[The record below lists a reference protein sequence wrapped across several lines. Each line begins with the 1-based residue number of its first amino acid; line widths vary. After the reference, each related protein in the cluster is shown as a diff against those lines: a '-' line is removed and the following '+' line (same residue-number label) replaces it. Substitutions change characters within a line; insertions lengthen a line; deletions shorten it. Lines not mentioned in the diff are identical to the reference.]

1 MLPLKMVSLP
11 TLAQVK
17 VHPPSRI
24 VWDSRITRQLPRQFR
39 VTAHL
44 VPIMTSLR
52 MMSWLAV
59 LAVAATFAS
68 AWAARVGPTHGT
80 FGVAQRSTHDLS
92 ESYMEECDY
101 LRMKAEKRLERSGVV
116 DSATGKEAVSDV
128 RTSEGMFFARA
139 EDAVIESIERRV
151 AEWTLTPVHN
161 GEGLQV
167 LRYKPGQ
174 KYDAVRGASSR
185 LRMQAQQQQAQQAKG
200 WSVAASVALALA
212 PGCCRP
218 PPPPDALLLHLRPLT
233 RLQHW
238 DWFFDAENTRN
249 GGNRWSTVLMY
260 LHEGLEEGGE
270 TVFPKLPA
278 PGGSNPHLSDCAR
291 HALAVR
297 PRKGDAILFH
307 SVTFNGTFEERSMHG
322 ACPVLRGEK
331 WSMTKWIHQ
340 AHYRMQDKYDE
351 EADQQAQRVADYRE
365 ASECCACTLTC
376 TPPCTAWARPA

>member
-1 MLPLKMVSLP
+1 
-11 TLAQVK
+11 
-17 VHPPSRI
+17 
-24 VWDSRITRQLPRQFR
+24 
-39 VTAHL
+39 
-44 VPIMTSLR
+44 MTSLR

-92 ESYMEECDY
+92 ESYMEVLDADARIYIWHNFLTTEECDY

-174 KYDAVRGASSR
+174 KYDA
-185 LRMQAQQQQAQQAKG
+185 
-200 WSVAASVALALA
+200 
-212 PGCCRP
+212 
-218 PPPPDALLLHLRPLT
+218 
-233 RLQHW
+233 HW

-278 PGGSNPHLSDCAR
+278 PGGSNPQLSDCAR

-365 ASECCACTLTC
+365 ASKHTDL
-376 TPPCTAWARPA
+376 